1 MREINRLNRIENNYY
16 EQLWRL
22 YPELDSK
29 IYAAK
34 HRNNIFASEYYSKLK
49 FDIEFSFEKLSD
61 ELQDVVRQYV
71 WGEFSYIDS
80 WKEIGE
86 LCFGSM
92 RQGGTARAKIC
103 ESLAEVRGYLI

>member
-1 MREINRLNRIENNYY
+1 MSSCGDFTPNWILKSTP
-16 EQLWRL
+16 Q
-22 YPELDSK
+22 
-29 IYAAK
+29 
-34 HRNNIFASEYYSKLK
+34 NIAIIFFASEYYSKLK

-103 ESLAEVRGYLI
+103 ECLAEVRGYLI